1 LLCLNATPTG
11 GSSRIASSV
20 TVFNDL
26 WRNSPKLAT
35 RLFES
40 VRLDRRNEE
49 KAGQPAYALIQPSCF
64 DGHTLRTFY
73 HSDYYRSVTRHVG
86 PLSKEELELLDAFE
100 AIAERP
106 DVRLDMQFAPGDI
119 QLLSN
124 HTIVHA
130 RTSYTDGD
138 TKRHLLRLW
147 LTL

>member
-1 LLCLNATPTG
+1 M
-11 GSSRIASSV
+11 
-20 TVFNDL
+20 FNEL
-26 WRNSPKLAT
+26 WRANPKLAA

-49 KAGQPAYALIQPSCF
+49 KPGQPAYALIQPSCF

-73 HSDYYRSVTRHVG
+73 HSDYYRSVARLVG
-86 PLSKEELELLDAFE
+86 PLPKEELELLDAFE

-106 DVRLDMQFAPGDI
+106 DIRLDMQFAPGDI

-124 HTIVHA
+124 HTVVHA
-130 RTSYTDGD
+130 RTAYQDGD
-138 TKRHLLRLW
+138 NKRHLLRLW